1 MEVDAHGLEVLDQR
15 ECLRLL
21 ASVPVGRVAFTE
33 RALPAIQP
41 VNFVL
46 DGTDVILR
54 TNVGSKLGLAIRR
67 AVVAFEA
74 DDFDTERGSGWSVTL
89 LGEARAV
96 TDPAEAERLSR
107 LPLPAWAPGPRDRY
121 IRISGRYVSGRRI
134 NAVAA

>member
-1 MEVDAHGLEVLDQR
+1 MEVDAHGLEVLDQP

-21 ASVPVGRVAFTE
+21 SSVPVGRIAFTD

-41 VNFVL
+41 VNFAL
-46 DGTDVILR
+46 DGSDVIVR
-54 TNVGSKLGLAIRR
+54 TGPGSKLGLAVQR

-74 DDFDTERGSGWSVTL
+74 DDFDPDSHEGWSVTL

-96 TDPAEAERLSR
+96 TDPAELERLSR
-107 LPLPAWAPGPRDRY
+107 LSIPTWTPGPRDRY

-134 NAVAA
+134 NAVAV

>member
-21 ASVPVGRVAFTE
+21 ASVPVGRVAFTD

-46 DGTDVILR
+46 DGSDVILR
-54 TNVGSKLGLAIRR
+54 TGVGSKLGLAIRR

-74 DDFDTERGSGWSVTL
+74 DDFDPETHGGWSVTL

-96 TDPAEAERLSR
+96 TDPAEIERLAR
-107 LPLPAWAPGPRDRY
+107 LPLPAWAPGPRETY
-121 IRISGRYVSGRRI
+121 IRIAGRYVSGRRI
-134 NAVAA
+134 NTVAV